1 MIYILV
7 TFYLTNHRLN
17 VIIFY
22 EDINKRRDIMTVP
35 LIVELIFRFVPSTLL
50 VFGFI
55 DINLTPKYNKCIQ
68 LVSISAVYLAVG
80 IFGYLMRENYRVEV
94 LDFVLAVILV
104 ICYSVFFHTDS
115 VGYRVFIG
123 TLVYLSL
130 IIFDTVT
137 SVVIFV
143 LFPDLNLTMGHVT
156 YQSLLVADVDL
167 IIYGILM
174 YLEYCVIRGVRNK
187 KAINRKALIFML
199 FPTSQVL
206 ILSVI
211 IKLIMADTSNATSE
225 IMYFTLSCIVI
236 CVISDVLCYR
246 GLIQNSQLYETK
258 MRNEQLEYER
268 STQYRYYE
276 KINELQHEIM
286 KYRHDFNNVLTM
298 AMNLYTYPDTA
309 EKGKEMLDELSRKN
323 QSNKMPFYCANNIVN
338 AILWDKSNA
347 AKESGVTLGCDVSL
361 SNDISVDDVDLCCL
375 IVNMLDNAIRGAKEA
390 SDDKNISIKIKEE
403 NERIYVSVS
412 NYADM
417 PDFESAEK
425 LPSTKANKNHGYGTE
440 IIRNIVQ
447 KYDGDVLFTCK
458 DKKFSTALSIRI
470 NEREITEI

>member
-1 MIYILV
+1 M
-7 TFYLTNHRLN
+7 T
-17 VIIFY
+17 
-22 EDINKRRDIMTVP
+22 TVP
-35 LIVELIFRFVPSTLL
+35 LIVELLFRFIPSTLL

-55 DINLTPKYNKCIQ
+55 EINLTAKYNKYIQ
-68 LVSISAVYLAVG
+68 LILVSAVYLTVG
-80 IFGYLMRENYRVEV
+80 MFGYWMREKYNVEI
-94 LDFVLAVILV
+94 LDFVIAVILV
-104 ICYSVFFHTDS
+104 ICYSLFFHTDS
-115 VGYRVFIG
+115 TGYKVFIG

-130 IIFDTVT
+130 IIFDTIT
-137 SVVIFV
+137 TAVIFV
-143 LFPDLNLTMGHVT
+143 IFPEFSFDIGHLTYPALLF
-156 YQSLLVADVDL
+156 ADIDL

-174 YLEYCVIRGVRNK
+174 YFEHCIIKRIHDRKSINK
-187 KAINRKALIFML
+187 RAVIFML

-211 IKLIMADTSNATSE
+211 IKLIMANTDNATPE
-225 IMYFTLSCIVI
+225 IMYFTLICVVI
-236 CVISDVLCYR
+236 CVISDILCYR

-286 KYRHDFNNVLTM
+286 KYRHDFNNVLTT

-338 AILWDKSNA
+338 AILWDKSNT
-347 AKESGVTLGCDVSL
+347 AKESGVTLNCDASL

-375 IVNMLDNAIRGAKEA
+375 IVNMLDNAIRGAKAAE
-390 SDDKNISIKIKEE
+390 SDKSICIKIKEE
-403 NERIYVSVS
+403 NGRIYISVS

-417 PDFESAEK
+417 PDFESTEK

-458 DKKFSTALSIRI
+458 DRKFSTALSIRI
-470 NEREITEI
+470 KGKDQE

>member
-1 MIYILV
+1 
-7 TFYLTNHRLN
+7 
-17 VIIFY
+17 
-22 EDINKRRDIMTVP
+22 MTVP
-35 LIVELIFRFVPSTLL
+35 LIVEIIFRFIPSALL

-55 DINLTPKYNKCIQ
+55 EINLTAKYNKYIQ
-68 LVSISAVYLAVG
+68 FIAMNTVYLFAG
-80 IFGYLMRENYRVEV
+80 LFGQYMREKYKLEFF
-94 LDFVLAVILV
+94 DFVLAVALV
-104 ICYSVFFHTDS
+104 LIYSIFFHTDA
-115 VGYRVFIG
+115 VGYRIFIG

-143 LFPDLNLTMGHVT
+143 LFPNLNLKMGHVT

-174 YLEYCVIRGVRNK
+174 YLEYCIIRGVRNK
-187 KAINRKALIFML
+187 KSINKRAVIFML

-211 IKLIMADTSNATSE
+211 IKLIMANTDNATPE
-225 IMYFTLSCIVI
+225 IMYFTLICVVI

-286 KYRHDFNNVLTM
+286 KYRHDFNNVLTT
-298 AMNLYTYPDTA
+298 AMNLYTFPDTA

-338 AILWDKSNA
+338 AILWDKSNT
-347 AKESGVTLGCDVSL
+347 AKESGVTLDCDASF
-361 SNDISVDDVDLCCL
+361 SNDIPVDDVDLCCL
-375 IVNMLDNAIRGAKEA
+375 IVNMLDNAIRGAKAAE
-390 SDDKNISIKIKEE
+390 SDKSIGIKIKEE
-403 NERIYVSVS
+403 NGRIYISVS

-417 PDFESAEK
+417 PDFESTEK

-458 DKKFSTALSIRI
+458 DRKFSTALSIRI
-470 NEREITEI
+470 KGKDQE

>member
-1 MIYILV
+1 
-7 TFYLTNHRLN
+7 
-17 VIIFY
+17 
-22 EDINKRRDIMTVP
+22 MTVP
-35 LIVELIFRFVPSTLL
+35 VIVEIIFRFIPSALL

-55 DINLTPKYNKCIQ
+55 EINLTAKYNKYIQ
-68 LVSISAVYLAVG
+68 LILVSAVYLTVG
-80 IFGYLMRENYRVEV
+80 MFGYWMREKYNVEI
-94 LDFVLAVILV
+94 LDFVIAVILV
-104 ICYSVFFHTDS
+104 ICYSLFFHTDS
-115 VGYRVFIG
+115 TGYKVFIG

-143 LFPDLNLTMGHVT
+143 LFPNLNLKMGHVT

-174 YLEYCVIRGVRNK
+174 YLEYCIIRGVRNK
-187 KAINRKALIFML
+187 KSINKRAVIFML

-211 IKLIMADTSNATSE
+211 IKLIMANTDNATPE
-225 IMYFTLSCIVI
+225 IMYFTLI
-236 CVISDVLCYR
+236 CVVISDVLCYR

-286 KYRHDFNNVLTM
+286 KYRHDFNNVLTT

-309 EKGKEMLDELSRKN
+309 EKGNEMLDELSRKN

-338 AILWDKSNA
+338 AILWDKSNT
-347 AKESGVTLGCDVSL
+347 AKESGVTLDCDASL
-361 SNDISVDDVDLCCL
+361 SNDIPVDDVDLCCL
-375 IVNMLDNAIRGAKEA
+375 IVNMLDNAIRGAKAAE
-390 SDDKNISIKIKEE
+390 SDKSIGIKIKEE
-403 NERIYVSVS
+403 NGRIYISVS

-417 PDFESAEK
+417 PDFESTEK

-458 DKKFSTALSIRI
+458 DRKFSTALSIRKG
-470 NEREITEI
+470 EREIEDI

>member
-1 MIYILV
+1 M
-7 TFYLTNHRLN
+7 R
-17 VIIFY
+17 
-22 EDINKRRDIMTVP
+22 VP
-35 LIVELIFRFVPSTLL
+35 LIVEIIFRFIPSALL
-50 VFGFI
+50 VYGFI
-55 DINLTPKYNKCIQ
+55 EINLTAKYNKYIQ
-68 LVSISAVYLAVG
+68 LAVINTVYLFAG
-80 IFGYLMRENYRVEV
+80 LFGQYVREKYGLEFF
-94 LDFVLAVILV
+94 DFVLSVALV
-104 ICYSVFFHTDS
+104 LIYSIFFHTDA

-130 IIFDTVT
+130 IIFDTITT
-137 SVVIFV
+137 SVIFV
-143 LFPDLNLTMGHVT
+143 IFPEFSFDIGHFTYPALLF
-156 YQSLLVADVDL
+156 ADVDL

-174 YLEYCVIRGVRNK
+174 YLEHCIVK
-187 KAINRKALIFML
+187 KIHNRKSINRRALIFML
-199 FPTSQVL
+199 FPVSQVL
-206 ILSVI
+206 ILCVI
-211 IKLIMADTSNATSE
+211 MKLIMANTDNATPE
-225 IMYFTLSCIVI
+225 IMYFTLSCVVI
-236 CVISDVLCYR
+236 CVISDILCYR

-286 KYRHDFNNVLTM
+286 KYRHDFNNVLTT

-338 AILWDKSNA
+338 AILWDKSNT
-347 AKESGVTLGCDVSL
+347 AKESGVTLNCDVSL

-390 SDDKNISIKIKEE
+390 SDNKNISIKIKEE
-403 NERIYVSVS
+403 NERIYISVS

-458 DKKFSTALSIRI
+458 EKKFSTALSIRVSKP
-470 NEREITEI
+470 EVTEI

>member
-1 MIYILV
+1 
-7 TFYLTNHRLN
+7 
-17 VIIFY
+17 
-22 EDINKRRDIMTVP
+22 MTVP
-35 LIVELIFRFVPSTLL
+35 LIVEIIFRFIPSALL

-55 DINLTPKYNKCIQ
+55 EINLTAKYNKYIQ
-68 LVSISAVYLAVG
+68 FIAMNTVYLFAG
-80 IFGYLMRENYRVEV
+80 LFGQYMREKYKLEFF
-94 LDFVLAVILV
+94 DFVLAVALV
-104 ICYSVFFHTDS
+104 LIYSIFFHTDA

-123 TLVYLSL
+123 SLVYLSV
-130 IIFDTVT
+130 IIFDTVF
-137 SVVIFV
+137 SSLIFV
-143 LFPDLNLTMGHVT
+143 LFPDFSFDIGHMT
-156 YQSLLVADVDL
+156 YASLLAADIDL
-167 IIYGILM
+167 MIYAILM
-174 YLEYCVIRGVRNK
+174 YIEYCVVRRIRNK
-187 KAINRKALIFML
+187 KAMNRRTLIFML

-206 ILSVI
+206 ILCII
-211 IKLIMADTSNATSE
+211 IKLIMANSENATAE
-225 IMYFTLSCIVI
+225 ITYFTLACIII

-286 KYRHDFNNVLTM
+286 KYRHDFNNVLTT
-298 AMNLYTYPDTA
+298 AMNLYTFPDTA

-338 AILWDKSNA
+338 AILWDKSNTA
-347 AKESGVTLGCDVSL
+347 EESGVILNCDASL
-361 SNDISVDDVDLCCL
+361 SNDIPIDDVDLCCL
-375 IVNMLDNAIRGAKEA
+375 IVNMLDNAIRGAKAAEN
-390 SDDKNISIKIKEE
+390 DKSIGIKIKEE
-403 NERIYVSVS
+403 NGRIYISVS

-417 PDFESAEK
+417 PDFESTEK

-458 DKKFSTALSIRI
+458 DRKFSTALSIRKG
-470 NEREITEI
+470 EREIEDI

>member
-1 MIYILV
+1 
-7 TFYLTNHRLN
+7 
-17 VIIFY
+17 
-22 EDINKRRDIMTVP
+22 MTVP
-35 LIVELIFRFVPSTLL
+35 VIVEIIFRFIPSALL

-55 DINLTPKYNKCIQ
+55 EINLTAKYNKYIQ
-68 LVSISAVYLAVG
+68 LILVSAVYLTVG
-80 IFGYLMRENYRVEV
+80 MFGYWMREKYNVEI
-94 LDFVLAVILV
+94 LDFVIAVILV
-104 ICYSVFFHTDS
+104 ICYSLFFHTDS
-115 VGYRVFIG
+115 TGYKVFIG

-130 IIFDTVT
+130 IIFDTIT
-137 SVVIFV
+137 TAVIFV
-143 LFPDLNLTMGHVT
+143 IFPEFSFDIGHLTYPALLF
-156 YQSLLVADVDL
+156 ADIDL

-174 YLEYCVIRGVRNK
+174 YLEYCIIRGVRNK
-187 KAINRKALIFML
+187 KSINKRAVIFML

-211 IKLIMADTSNATSE
+211 IKLIMANTDNATPE
-225 IMYFTLSCIVI
+225 IMYFTLICVVI
-236 CVISDVLCYR
+236 CVISDILCYR

-286 KYRHDFNNVLTM
+286 KYRHDFNNVLTT

-338 AILWDKSNA
+338 AILWDKSNT
-347 AKESGVTLGCDVSL
+347 AKESGVTLDCDASL
-361 SNDISVDDVDLCCL
+361 SNDIPVDDVDLCCL
-375 IVNMLDNAIRGAKEA
+375 IVNMLDNAIRGAKAAE
-390 SDDKNISIKIKEE
+390 SDKSIGIKIKEE
-403 NERIYVSVS
+403 NGRIYISVS

-417 PDFESAEK
+417 PDFESTEK

-458 DKKFSTALSIRI
+458 DRKFSTALSIRI
-470 NEREITEI
+470 KGKDQE

>member
-1 MIYILV
+1 
-7 TFYLTNHRLN
+7 
-17 VIIFY
+17 
-22 EDINKRRDIMTVP
+22 MTVP
-35 LIVELIFRFVPSTLL
+35 LIVEIIFRFIPSALL

-55 DINLTPKYNKCIQ
+55 EINLTAKYNKYIQ
-68 LVSISAVYLAVG
+68 LILVSAVYLTVG
-80 IFGYLMRENYRVEV
+80 MFGYWMREKYNVEI
-94 LDFVLAVILV
+94 LDFVIAVILV
-104 ICYSVFFHTDS
+104 ICYSLFFHTDS
-115 VGYRVFIG
+115 TGYKVFIG

-143 LFPDLNLTMGHVT
+143 LFPNLNLKMGHVT

-174 YLEYCVIRGVRNK
+174 YFEHCIIKRIHDRKSINK
-187 KAINRKALIFML
+187 RAVIFMF
-199 FPTSQVL
+199 FPESQVL
-206 ILSVI
+206 ILCVI
-211 IKLIMADTSNATSE
+211 MKLIMANTDNATPE
-225 IMYFTLSCIVI
+225 IMYFTLICVVI
-236 CVISDVLCYR
+236 CVISDILCYR

-286 KYRHDFNNVLTM
+286 KYRHDFNNVLTT

-338 AILWDKSNA
+338 AILWDKSNT
-347 AKESGVTLGCDVSL
+347 AKESGVTLNCDASL

-375 IVNMLDNAIRGAKEA
+375 IVNMLDNAIRGAKAAEN
-390 SDDKNISIKIKEE
+390 DKSIGIKIKEE
-403 NERIYVSVS
+403 KERIYISVS

-417 PDFESAEK
+417 PDFESTEK

-458 DKKFSTALSIRI
+458 DRKFSTALSIRKG
-470 NEREITEI
+470 ERKIEDI

>member
-1 MIYILV
+1 
-7 TFYLTNHRLN
+7 
-17 VIIFY
+17 
-22 EDINKRRDIMTVP
+22 MTVP
-35 LIVELIFRFVPSTLL
+35 VIVEIIFRFIPSALL

-55 DINLTPKYNKCIQ
+55 EINLTAKYNKYIQ
-68 LVSISAVYLAVG
+68 FIAINTVYLFAG
-80 IFGYLMRENYRVEV
+80 LFGQYMREMHNMQVI
-94 LDFVLAVILV
+94 DFTLAVAIVL
-104 ICYSVFFHTDS
+104 CYSIFFHTDS
-115 VGYRVFIG
+115 IGYRVFIG
-123 TLVYLSL
+123 SLVYLSV
-130 IIFDTVT
+130 IIFDTVF
-137 SVVIFV
+137 SSLIFV
-143 LFPDLNLTMGHVT
+143 LFPDFSFDIGHMT
-156 YQSLLVADVDL
+156 YASLLAADIDL
-167 IIYGILM
+167 MIYAILM
-174 YLEYCVIRGVRNK
+174 YIEYCVVRRIRNK
-187 KAINRKALIFML
+187 KAMNRRTLIFML

-206 ILSVI
+206 ILCII
-211 IKLIMADTSNATSE
+211 IKLIMANSENATAE
-225 IMYFTLSCIVI
+225 ITYFTLACIII

-286 KYRHDFNNVLTM
+286 KYRHDFNNVLTT

-347 AKESGVTLGCDVSL
+347 AKESGVTLNCDASL
-361 SNDISVDDVDLCCL
+361 SNDIPVDDVDLCCL
-375 IVNMLDNAIRGAKEA
+375 IVNMLDNAIRGAKAAE
-390 SDDKNISIKIKEE
+390 SDKSIGIKIKEE
-403 NERIYVSVS
+403 NGRIYISVS

-417 PDFESAEK
+417 PDFESTEK

-458 DKKFSTALSIRI
+458 DRKFSTALSIRI
-470 NEREITEI
+470 KGKDQE

>member
-1 MIYILV
+1 
-7 TFYLTNHRLN
+7 
-17 VIIFY
+17 
-22 EDINKRRDIMTVP
+22 MTVP
-35 LIVELIFRFVPSTLL
+35 VIVEIIFRFIPSALL

-55 DINLTPKYNKCIQ
+55 EINLTAKYNKYIQ
-68 LVSISAVYLAVG
+68 FIAMNTVYLFAG
-80 IFGYLMRENYRVEV
+80 LFGQYMREMHNMQVV
-94 LDFVLAVILV
+94 DFTLAVAIVL
-104 ICYSVFFHTDS
+104 CYSIFFHTDS
-115 VGYRVFIG
+115 IGYRVFIG
-123 TLVYLSL
+123 SLVYLSV
-130 IIFDTVT
+130 IIFDTVF
-137 SVVIFV
+137 SSLIFV
-143 LFPDLNLTMGHVT
+143 LFPDFSFDIGHMT
-156 YQSLLVADVDL
+156 YASLLAADIDL
-167 IIYGILM
+167 MIYAILM
-174 YLEYCVIRGVRNK
+174 YIEYCVVRRIRNK
-187 KAINRKALIFML
+187 KAMNRRTLIFML

-206 ILSVI
+206 ILCII
-211 IKLIMADTSNATSE
+211 IKLIMANSENATAE
-225 IMYFTLSCIVI
+225 ITYFTLACIII

-286 KYRHDFNNVLTM
+286 KYRHDFNNVLTT

-338 AILWDKSNA
+338 AILWDKSNTA
-347 AKESGVTLGCDVSL
+347 EESGVTLDCDASL
-361 SNDISVDDVDLCCL
+361 SNDIPIDDVDLCCL
-375 IVNMLDNAIRGAKEA
+375 IVNMLDNAIRGAKAAEN
-390 SDDKNISIKIKEE
+390 DKSIGIKIKEE
-403 NERIYVSVS
+403 NGRIYISVS

-417 PDFESAEK
+417 PDFESTEK

-458 DKKFSTALSIRI
+458 DRKFSTALSIRI
-470 NEREITEI
+470 KGKDQE

>member
-1 MIYILV
+1 
-7 TFYLTNHRLN
+7 
-17 VIIFY
+17 
-22 EDINKRRDIMTVP
+22 MTVP
-35 LIVELIFRFVPSTLL
+35 VIVEIIFRFIPSALL

-55 DINLTPKYNKCIQ
+55 EINLTAKYIQ
-68 LVSISAVYLAVG
+68 FIAINTVYLFAG
-80 IFGYLMRENYRVEV
+80 LLGQYMREKYKLEFF
-94 LDFVLAVILV
+94 DFVLAVALV
-104 ICYSVFFHTDS
+104 LIYSIFFHTDA
-115 VGYRVFIG
+115 VGYRIFIG

-130 IIFDTVT
+130 IIFDTIT
-137 SVVIFV
+137 TAVIFV
-143 LFPDLNLTMGHVT
+143 IFPEFSFDIGHLTYPALLFADIDLM
-156 YQSLLVADVDL
+156 
-167 IIYGILM
+167 IYAILM
-174 YLEYCVIRGVRNK
+174 YIEYCIVRRIRNK
-187 KAINRKALIFML
+187 KAMNRRTLIFML

-206 ILSVI
+206 ILCII
-211 IKLIMADTSNATSE
+211 IKLIMANSENATAE
-225 IMYFTLSCIVI
+225 ITYFTLACIII

-286 KYRHDFNNVLTM
+286 KYRHDFNNVLTT

-338 AILWDKSNA
+338 AILWGKSNT
-347 AKESGVTLGCDVSL
+347 AKESGVTLDCDASL
-361 SNDISVDDVDLCCL
+361 SNDIPVDDVDLCCL
-375 IVNMLDNAIRGAKEA
+375 IVNMLDNAIRGAKAAE
-390 SDDKNISIKIKEE
+390 SDKSIGIKIKEE
-403 NERIYVSVS
+403 NGRIYISVS

-417 PDFESAEK
+417 PDFESTEK

-458 DKKFSTALSIRI
+458 DRKFSTALSIRI
-470 NEREITEI
+470 KGKDQE

>member
-1 MIYILV
+1 
-7 TFYLTNHRLN
+7 
-17 VIIFY
+17 
-22 EDINKRRDIMTVP
+22 MTVP
-35 LIVELIFRFVPSTLL
+35 VIVEIIFRFIPSALL

-55 DINLTPKYNKCIQ
+55 EINLTAKYNKYIQ
-68 LVSISAVYLAVG
+68 LILVSAVYLTVG
-80 IFGYLMRENYRVEV
+80 MFGYWMREKYNVEI
-94 LDFVLAVILV
+94 LDFVIAVILV
-104 ICYSVFFHTDS
+104 ICYSLFFHTDS
-115 VGYRVFIG
+115 TGYKVFIG

-143 LFPDLNLTMGHVT
+143 LFPNLNLKMGHVT

-174 YLEYCVIRGVRNK
+174 YLEYCIIRGVRNK
-187 KAINRKALIFML
+187 KSINKRAVIFML

-211 IKLIMADTSNATSE
+211 IKLIMANTDNATPE
-225 IMYFTLSCIVI
+225 IMYFTLI
-236 CVISDVLCYR
+236 CVVISDVLCYR

-286 KYRHDFNNVLTM
+286 KYRHDFNNVLTT

-338 AILWDKSNA
+338 AILWDKSNT
-347 AKESGVTLGCDVSL
+347 AKESGVTLNCDASL

-375 IVNMLDNAIRGAKEA
+375 IVNMLDNAIRGAKAAE
-390 SDDKNISIKIKEE
+390 SDKSICIKIKEE
-403 NERIYVSVS
+403 NGRIYISVS

-417 PDFESAEK
+417 PDFESTEK

-440 IIRNIVQ
+440 IIRSIVQ

-458 DKKFSTALSIRI
+458 DRKFSTALSIRI
-470 NEREITEI
+470 KGKDQK

>member
-1 MIYILV
+1 
-7 TFYLTNHRLN
+7 
-17 VIIFY
+17 
-22 EDINKRRDIMTVP
+22 MTVP
-35 LIVELIFRFVPSTLL
+35 LIVELLFRFIPSTLL

-55 DINLTPKYNKCIQ
+55 EINLTAKYNKCIQ
-68 LVSISAVYLAVG
+68 FIAMNTVYLFAG
-80 IFGYLMRENYRVEV
+80 LFGQYMREKYKLEFF
-94 LDFVLAVILV
+94 DFVLAVALV
-104 ICYSVFFHTDS
+104 LIYSIFFHTDA
-115 VGYRVFIG
+115 VGYRIFIG
-123 TLVYLSL
+123 SLVYLSV
-130 IIFDTVT
+130 IIFDTVF
-137 SVVIFV
+137 SSLIFV
-143 LFPDLNLTMGHVT
+143 LFPDFSFDIGHMT
-156 YQSLLVADVDL
+156 YASLLAADIDL
-167 IIYGILM
+167 MIYAILM
-174 YLEYCVIRGVRNK
+174 YIEYCVVRRIRNK
-187 KAINRKALIFML
+187 KAMNRRTLIFML

-206 ILSVI
+206 ILCII
-211 IKLIMADTSNATSE
+211 IKLIMANSENATAE
-225 IMYFTLSCIVI
+225 ITYFTLACIII

-276 KINELQHEIM
+276 KINEIQHEIM
-286 KYRHDFNNVLTM
+286 KYRHDFNNVLTT

-347 AKESGVTLGCDVSL
+347 AKESGVTLNCDASL
-361 SNDISVDDVDLCCL
+361 SNDIPVDDVDLCCL
-375 IVNMLDNAIRGAKEA
+375 IVNMLDNAIRGAKAAE
-390 SDDKNISIKIKEE
+390 SDKSIGIKIKEE
-403 NERIYVSVS
+403 NGRIYISVS

-417 PDFESAEK
+417 PDFESTEK

-458 DKKFSTALSIRI
+458 DRKFSTALSIRI
-470 NEREITEI
+470 KGKDQE

>member
-1 MIYILV
+1 
-7 TFYLTNHRLN
+7 
-17 VIIFY
+17 
-22 EDINKRRDIMTVP
+22 MTVP
-35 LIVELIFRFVPSTLL
+35 LIVEIIFRFIPSALL

-55 DINLTPKYNKCIQ
+55 EINLTAKYNKYIQ
-68 LVSISAVYLAVG
+68 FIAMNTVYLFAG
-80 IFGYLMRENYRVEV
+80 LFGQYMREKYNVEI
-94 LDFVLAVILV
+94 LDFVIAVILV
-104 ICYSVFFHTDS
+104 ICYSLFFHTDS
-115 VGYRVFIG
+115 TGYKVFIG

-143 LFPDLNLTMGHVT
+143 LFPNLNLKMGHVT

-174 YLEYCVIRGVRNK
+174 YLEYCIIRGVRNK
-187 KAINRKALIFML
+187 KSINKRAVIFML

-211 IKLIMADTSNATSE
+211 IKLIMANTDNATPE
-225 IMYFTLSCIVI
+225 IMYFTLICVVI
-236 CVISDVLCYR
+236 CVISDILCYR

-286 KYRHDFNNVLTM
+286 KYRHDFNNVLTT
-298 AMNLYTYPDTA
+298 AMNLYTFPDTA

-338 AILWDKSNA
+338 AILWDKSNTA
-347 AKESGVTLGCDVSL
+347 EESGVILNCDASL
-361 SNDISVDDVDLCCL
+361 SNDIPIDDVDLCCL
-375 IVNMLDNAIRGAKEA
+375 IVNMLDNAIRGAKAAEN
-390 SDDKNISIKIKEE
+390 DKSIRIKIKEE
-403 NERIYVSVS
+403 NGRIYISVS

-417 PDFESAEK
+417 PDFESTEK

-440 IIRNIVQ
+440 IIRSIVQ

-458 DKKFSTALSIRI
+458 DRKFSTALSIRKG
-470 NEREITEI
+470 EREIEDI

>member
-1 MIYILV
+1 
-7 TFYLTNHRLN
+7 
-17 VIIFY
+17 
-22 EDINKRRDIMTVP
+22 MTVP
-35 LIVELIFRFVPSTLL
+35 LIVEIIFRFIPSALL

-55 DINLTPKYNKCIQ
+55 EINLTAKYNKYIQ
-68 LVSISAVYLAVG
+68 FIAMNTVYLFAG
-80 IFGYLMRENYRVEV
+80 LFGQYMREKYKLEFF
-94 LDFVLAVILV
+94 DFVLAVALV
-104 ICYSVFFHTDS
+104 LIYSIFFHTDS
-115 VGYRVFIG
+115 TGYKVFIG

-143 LFPDLNLTMGHVT
+143 LFPNLNLKMGHVT

-174 YLEYCVIRGVRNK
+174 YLEYCIIRGVRNK
-187 KAINRKALIFML
+187 KSINKRAVIFML

-211 IKLIMADTSNATSE
+211 IKLIMANTDNATPE
-225 IMYFTLSCIVI
+225 IMYFTLICVVI

-286 KYRHDFNNVLTM
+286 KYRHDFNNVLTT

-338 AILWDKSNA
+338 AILWDKSNT
-347 AKESGVTLGCDVSL
+347 AKESGVTLNCDASL

-375 IVNMLDNAIRGAKEA
+375 IVNMLDNAIRGAKAAEN
-390 SDDKNISIKIKEE
+390 DKSVCIKIKEE
-403 NERIYVSVS
+403 NGRIYISVS

-417 PDFESAEK
+417 PDFESTEK

-458 DKKFSTALSIRI
+458 DRKFSTALSIRI
-470 NEREITEI
+470 KGKDQE

>member
-1 MIYILV
+1 
-7 TFYLTNHRLN
+7 
-17 VIIFY
+17 
-22 EDINKRRDIMTVP
+22 MTVP
-35 LIVELIFRFVPSTLL
+35 LIVEIIFRFIPSALL

-55 DINLTPKYNKCIQ
+55 EINLTAKYNKYIQ
-68 LVSISAVYLAVG
+68 FIAMNTVYLFAG
-80 IFGYLMRENYRVEV
+80 LFGQYMREKYKLEFF
-94 LDFVLAVILV
+94 DFVLAVALV
-104 ICYSVFFHTDS
+104 LIYSIFFHTDA

-123 TLVYLSL
+123 SLVYLSV
-130 IIFDTVT
+130 IVFDTIF
-137 SVVIFV
+137 SSLIFV
-143 LFPDLNLTMGHVT
+143 LFPDFSFDIGHMT
-156 YQSLLVADVDL
+156 YASLLAADIDL
-167 IIYGILM
+167 MIYSILI
-174 YLEYCVIRGVRNK
+174 YIEYCIVRRIRNK
-187 KAINRKALIFML
+187 KAMNRRTLIFML

-206 ILSVI
+206 ILCVI
-211 IKLIMADTSNATSE
+211 MKLIMANSENATAE
-225 IMYFTLSCIVI
+225 ITYFTLACVVI

-286 KYRHDFNNVLTM
+286 KYRHDFNNVLTT

-338 AILWDKSNA
+338 AILWDKSNT
-347 AKESGVTLGCDVSL
+347 AKESGVTLDCDASL
-361 SNDISVDDVDLCCL
+361 SNDIPIDDVDLCCL
-375 IVNMLDNAIRGAKEA
+375 IVNMLDNAIRGAKAAE
-390 SDDKNISIKIKEE
+390 SEKSIGIKIKEE
-403 NERIYVSVS
+403 NGRIYISVS

-417 PDFESAEK
+417 PDFESTEK

-458 DKKFSTALSIRI
+458 DRKFSTALSIRKG
-470 NEREITEI
+470 EREIEDI

>member
-1 MIYILV
+1 M
-7 TFYLTNHRLN
+7 R
-17 VIIFY
+17 
-22 EDINKRRDIMTVP
+22 VP
-35 LIVELIFRFVPSTLL
+35 LIVEIIFRFIPSALL
-50 VFGFI
+50 VYGFI
-55 DINLTPKYNKCIQ
+55 EINLTAKYNKYIQ
-68 LVSISAVYLAVG
+68 LAVINTVYLFAG
-80 IFGYLMRENYRVEV
+80 LFGQYVREKYGLEFF
-94 LDFVLAVILV
+94 DFVLSVALV
-104 ICYSVFFHTDS
+104 LIYSIFFHTDA

-130 IIFDTVT
+130 IIFDTITT
-137 SVVIFV
+137 SVIFV
-143 LFPDLNLTMGHVT
+143 IFPEFSFDIGHFTYPALLF
-156 YQSLLVADVDL
+156 ADVDL

-174 YLEYCVIRGVRNK
+174 YLEHCIVK
-187 KAINRKALIFML
+187 KIHNRKSINRRALIFML
-199 FPTSQVL
+199 FPVSQVL
-206 ILSVI
+206 ILCVI
-211 IKLIMADTSNATSE
+211 MKLIMANTDNATPE
-225 IMYFTLSCIVI
+225 IMYFTLSCVVI
-236 CVISDVLCYR
+236 CVISDILCYR

-286 KYRHDFNNVLTM
+286 KYRHDFNNVLTT

-338 AILWDKSNA
+338 AILWDKSNMA
-347 AKESGVTLGCDVSL
+347 NESGVVLNSDVSL

-390 SDDKNISIKIKEE
+390 ETDKSISIKIKEE

-425 LPSTKANKNHGYGTE
+425 LPSTKVNKNHGYGTE

-470 NEREITEI
+470 SKPEVTEI

>member
-1 MIYILV
+1 
-7 TFYLTNHRLN
+7 
-17 VIIFY
+17 
-22 EDINKRRDIMTVP
+22 MTVP
-35 LIVELIFRFVPSTLL
+35 LIVEIIFRFIPSALL

-55 DINLTPKYNKCIQ
+55 EINLTAKYNKYIQ
-68 LVSISAVYLAVG
+68 FIAMNTVYLFAG
-80 IFGYLMRENYRVEV
+80 LFGQYMREKYKLEFF
-94 LDFVLAVILV
+94 DFVLAVALV
-104 ICYSVFFHTDS
+104 LIYSIFFHTDA

-123 TLVYLSL
+123 SLVYLSV
-130 IIFDTVT
+130 IVFDTIF
-137 SVVIFV
+137 SSLIFV
-143 LFPDLNLTMGHVT
+143 LFPDFSFDIGHMT
-156 YQSLLVADVDL
+156 YASLLAADIDL
-167 IIYGILM
+167 MIYSILI
-174 YLEYCVIRGVRNK
+174 YIEYCIVRRIRNK
-187 KAINRKALIFML
+187 KAMNRRTLIFML

-206 ILSVI
+206 ILCVI
-211 IKLIMADTSNATSE
+211 MKLIMANSENATAE
-225 IMYFTLSCIVI
+225 ITYFTLACVVI

-286 KYRHDFNNVLTM
+286 KYRHDFNNVLTT

-338 AILWDKSNA
+338 AILWDKSNT
-347 AKESGVTLGCDVSL
+347 AKESGVTLNCDASL

-375 IVNMLDNAIRGAKEA
+375 IVNMLDNAIRGAKAAEN
-390 SDDKNISIKIKEE
+390 DKSVCIKIKEE
-403 NERIYVSVS
+403 NGRIYISVS

-417 PDFESAEK
+417 PDFESTEK

-458 DKKFSTALSIRI
+458 DRKFSTALSIRI
-470 NEREITEI
+470 KGKDQE

>member
-1 MIYILV
+1 M
-7 TFYLTNHRLN
+7 T
-17 VIIFY
+17 
-22 EDINKRRDIMTVP
+22 TVP
-35 LIVELIFRFVPSTLL
+35 LIVELLFRFIPSTLL

-55 DINLTPKYNKCIQ
+55 EINLTAKYNKYIQ
-68 LVSISAVYLAVG
+68 LILVSAVYLTVG
-80 IFGYLMRENYRVEV
+80 MFGYWMREKYNVEI
-94 LDFVLAVILV
+94 LDFVIAVILV
-104 ICYSVFFHTDS
+104 ICYSLFFHTDS
-115 VGYRVFIG
+115 TGYKVFIG

-143 LFPDLNLTMGHVT
+143 LFPNLNLKMGHVT

-174 YLEYCVIRGVRNK
+174 YLEYCIIRGVRNK
-187 KAINRKALIFML
+187 KSINKRAVIFML

-211 IKLIMADTSNATSE
+211 IKLIMANTDNATPE
-225 IMYFTLSCIVI
+225 IMYFTLICVVI

-286 KYRHDFNNVLTM
+286 KYRHDFNNVLTT

-338 AILWDKSNA
+338 AILWDKSNT
-347 AKESGVTLGCDVSL
+347 AKESGVTLDCDASL
-361 SNDISVDDVDLCCL
+361 SNDIPIDDVDLCCL
-375 IVNMLDNAIRGAKEA
+375 IVNMLDNAIRGAKAAEN
-390 SDDKNISIKIKEE
+390 DKSICIKIKEE
-403 NERIYVSVS
+403 NGRIYISVS

-417 PDFESAEK
+417 PDFESTEK

-440 IIRNIVQ
+440 IIRSIVQ

-458 DKKFSTALSIRI
+458 DRKFSTALSIRKG
-470 NEREITEI
+470 EREIEDI